1 MVGDSYARVLRTVG
15 GVQWGTLSGMEK
27 MLYTLEVRTGGAWRS
42 MGMLNES
49 GLAYLLPLVQA
60 AHGAENV
67 TYRPAL
73 DGVDYIEV
81 AE

>member
-1 MVGDSYARVLRTVG
+1 
-15 GVQWGTLSGMEK
+15 
-27 MLYTLEVRTGGAWRS
+27 MLYTLEVRTDGEWRS

-49 GLAYLLPLVQA
+49 GLAYLLPMMQA
-60 AHGAENV
+60 QLGEENV